1 MNHKEF
7 LKLFGGAIFVFV
19 NRVIGAGAV
28 FGTQILLARWMGA
41 TEVGIYVYAF
51 SLCNLLA
58 IVAGLGLGS
67 SAMKFI
73 GHGIAFGE
81 HNSIV
86 GFAKIGMQIV
96 LFSGLCVAVAGE
108 IFVYQ
113 TNGILSPLYIKALTF
128 AMVAVPAMCL
138 LNWQSTIAQCL
149 NWFAAAFVPSN
160 VTRPLLLIA
169 AVILAQKLG
178 EQLDAGK
185 VMRLHILVMGFV
197 WLTSAIYMKQRLA
210 RRFMNVKPRYQT
222 QLWLRTGFPLLFV
235 ALFSNFFLDINIV
248 TVGFFLNPDQLA
260 LFNASFRIAV
270 LIAFGMQSIDTILLP
285 RFSQLYA
292 AKDRVNLQ
300 RLIALTTQLK
310 FWASLAGL
318 IIFSVFGKNIL
329 AHFGEEFIQGYDAL
343 KLLSLAQVIRAAVG
357 PLSQILSLTGHHA
370 YCLFVSILSTLVML
384 ILNYYLISPFGLEGA
399 AFTVVVVISLESILL
414 SYASITRLGIDSSV
428 FGVFY
433 VIKSALSPLKK
444 THTLL

>member
-1 MNHKEF
+1 MNHKDF
-7 LKLFGGAIFVFV
+7 LQLFGGAIFVFV
-19 NRVIGAGAV
+19 NRVIGAAAV

-58 IVAGLGLGS
+58 IIAGLGLSS

-73 GHGIAFGE
+73 GQGLALGE
-81 HNSIV
+81 HGSIV
-86 GFAKIGMQIV
+86 GIARIGMQIV
-96 LFSGLCVAVAGE
+96 LFSGLCVAIAGE
-108 IFVYQ
+108 VFVHQ
-113 TNGILSPLYIKALTF
+113 TNGILSPLYIKALTL

-160 VTRPLLLIA
+160 VTRPLLLISII
-169 AVILAQKLG
+169 ILAQNLG
-178 EQLDAGK
+178 EHLDAAE
-185 VMRLHILVMGFV
+185 VMLLHLLVMGFV
-197 WLTSAIYMKQRLA
+197 WLTSALYMKQRLA
-210 RRFMNVKPRYQT
+210 SRFGDVEPRYQVQT
-222 QLWLRTGFPLLFV
+222 WLRTGFPLLFV

-270 LIAFGMQSIDTILLP
+270 LIAFGMQSIDAILLP
-285 RFSQLYA
+285 RFSRLYA

-310 FWASLAGL
+310 FWASVCGL
-318 IIFSVFGKNIL
+318 VIFSVFGKDIL
-329 AHFGEEFIQGYDAL
+329 AYFGEEFIQGYDAL

-357 PLSQILSLTGHHA
+357 PLAQILSLTGHHA

-384 ILNYYLISPFGLEGA
+384 ILNYVLIGQFGLVGA
-399 AFTVVVVISLESILL
+399 AFTVVVVISVESILL

-428 FGVFY
+428 FGIFY
-433 VIKSALSPLKK
+433 IIKAVLSPLKK
-444 THTLL
+444 PNILL